1 MCLYPDVPA
10 SFSCVRASVRVCV
23 CVSIRV
29 CVCVCVRTR
38 QMMEN
43 KLKMRWLA
51 HLFFP
56 CVFLCVCVCF
66 CVVCVCVSS

>member
-1 MCLYPDVPA
+1 MFMCLYPDVPA
-10 SFSCVRASVRVCV
+10 SFSCVCACVRPCMCVRVCV
-23 CVSIRV
+23 
-29 CVCVCVRTR
+29 RTC